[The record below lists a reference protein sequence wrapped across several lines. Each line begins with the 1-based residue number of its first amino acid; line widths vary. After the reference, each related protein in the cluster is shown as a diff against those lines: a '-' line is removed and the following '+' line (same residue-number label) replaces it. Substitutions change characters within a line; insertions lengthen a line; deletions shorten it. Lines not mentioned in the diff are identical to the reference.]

1 MNEKAM
7 DQIYGLTGIKP
18 NDDNVVEL
26 MNNLLKGY
34 IFTQL

>member
-18 NDDNVVEL
+18 NDENVVEL
-26 MNNLLKGY
+26 INSILKR
-34 IFTQL
+34 